1 VRRGREVGWDAV
13 NSRHGFPRATYR
25 IHWPGGRVETTRN
38 RERAQRATADGATV
52 TAITRTGP

>member
-1 VRRGREVGWDAV
+1 M

-25 IHWPGGRVETTRN
+25 IHWPGGRVETTRD